1 MTIERKDY
9 RSTGELREALV
20 WYRQQLEIARAGRLT
35 AEETLDRVRIEVHQ
49 SLADQIQCVKAEIK
63 RGEDELEAARSAG
76 RFLLAGELS
85 KIQAERRRRAAVLRE
100 IRGRVISAGLGMPK
114 SDMARGGET

>member
-1 MTIERKDY
+1 
-9 RSTGELREALV
+9 
-20 WYRQQLEIARAGRLT
+20 
-35 AEETLDRVRIEVHQ
+35 
-49 SLADQIQCVKAEIK
+49 VKAEIK